1 MSLRDP
7 IALFSNTSL
16 QQEYLQRPPR
26 HRIMIAIHLI
36 IAATRSNQS
45 SNTYSNLRNIRTVD
59 FRKRG
64 VTLPEE
70 RCGSRVEER
79 EGWEGDG
86 VGGIKV
92 PSASGVLASLDFCT
106 RR

>member
-1 MSLRDP
+1 
-7 IALFSNTSL
+7 
-16 QQEYLQRPPR
+16 
-26 HRIMIAIHLI
+26 MIAMHLI
-36 IAATRSNQS
+36 IAATRSDQS

-79 EGWEGDG
+79 EVEEREGWEGDG
-86 VGGIKV
+86 GGW
-92 PSASGVLASLDFCT
+92 G
-106 RR
+106 